1 MSSYDYFQTFFRLA
15 LDFITYYIY
24 KKSSYLSQA
33 AAYKLIIN
41 YYFQL
46 TKS

>member
-1 MSSYDYFQTFFRLA
+1 MDSNDYIKTFLGFYWILIP
-15 LDFITYYIY
+15 LIY

-33 AAYKLIIN
+33 AAYRLKTN

>member
-1 MSSYDYFQTFFRLA
+1 MLLVDSY
-15 LDFITYYIY
+15 TYYINIY

-33 AAYKLIIN
+33 AAYRLKTN

>member
-1 MSSYDYFQTFFRLA
+1 MIILRHFYTSLRFLYLLY
-15 LDFITYYIY
+15 IIY

-33 AAYKLIIN
+33 AAYRLKTN
-41 YYFQL
+41 YYFHL

>member
-1 MSSYDYFQTFFRLA
+1 MIILRYFYAFLRFLY
-15 LDFITYYIY
+15 LLYIIY

-33 AAYKLIIN
+33 AAYRLKTN

>member
-1 MSSYDYFQTFFRLA
+1 MIILRYFYASRIFLY
-15 LDFITYYIY
+15 LLYIIY

-33 AAYKLIIN
+33 AAYRLKTN

>member
-1 MSSYDYFQTFFRLA
+1 MIILRYFQTSLRFLY
-15 LDFITYYIY
+15 LLYIIY
-24 KKSSYLSQA
+24 KKSSYLSQV
-33 AAYKLIIN
+33 AAYRLKNN

>member
-1 MSSYDYFQTFFRLA
+1 MIILRHFHTSLRFLCLY
-15 LDFITYYIY
+15 IIY

-33 AAYKLIIN
+33 AAYRLKTN

>member
-1 MSSYDYFQTFFRLA
+1 MISLKHFHTSLRFLYLY
-15 LDFITYYIY
+15 IIY

-33 AAYKLIIN
+33 AAYRLKTN

>member
-1 MSSYDYFQTFFRLA
+1 MGSNDYIKTFLGFYWIL
-15 LDFITYYIY
+15 LLLIY

-33 AAYKLIIN
+33 AAYRLKTN

>member
-1 MSSYDYFQTFFRLA
+1 MIILRHFQTSHIFLY
-15 LDFITYYIY
+15 LYIIY

-33 AAYKLIIN
+33 AAYRPKTN

>member
-1 MSSYDYFQTFFRLA
+1 MSSLWSYHKNIIPF
-15 LDFITYYIY
+15 IY

-33 AAYKLIIN
+33 AAYRLITN
-41 YYFQL
+41 YYFHL